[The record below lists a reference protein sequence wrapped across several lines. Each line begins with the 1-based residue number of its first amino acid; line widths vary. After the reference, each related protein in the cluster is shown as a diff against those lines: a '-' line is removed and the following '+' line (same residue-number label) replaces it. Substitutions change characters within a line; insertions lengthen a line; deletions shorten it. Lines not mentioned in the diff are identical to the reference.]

1 MNDMASIRKIRPLP
15 AAATRWVL
23 GGGGPGE
30 PVDATT
36 AFDVVCFLGGKPQVY
51 QAGKLT
57 FYAVGAWKQD
67 AGGYIEEPQKARGPE
82 GLFAF
87 RATGRGVFVATLSA

>member
-15 AAATRWVL
+15 AAVTRCAL
-23 GGGGPGE
+23 GGEVPGE

-51 QAGKLT
+51 QAMKLT
-57 FYAVGAWKQD
+57 FYGVGAWKRD
-67 AGGYIEEPQKARGPE
+67 GGGYIEEPQKARGPE
-82 GLFAF
+82 ALFAF
-87 RATGRGVFVATLSA
+87 GATGRGVFVATLRA